1 MTSQFL
7 GPSWKQVGGYNRTI
21 IGNYA
26 RFPYLA
32 NEITSDRYATNATS
46 TSYNIA
52 SLPGLVTF
60 NTLPNLAY
68 TPGQTIIVA
77 YDATHYFTAD
87 VNSYSDNI

>member
-7 GPSWKQVGGYNRTI
+7 GPSWRQVGGYNRTN

-32 NEITSDRYATNATS
+32 NEITSDRYATSATS
-46 TSYNIA
+46 VPYNIA
-52 SLPGLVTF
+52 ALPLLVTF

-68 TPGQTIIVA
+68 TSGQTILIANNATA
-77 YDATHYFTAD
+77 YFLE
-87 VNSYSDNI
+87 